1 MSEGNND
8 WNDSFKSG
16 DLIRFEG
23 DYGYVVKIEP
33 HNTIYIK
40 WFKHD
45 GIYKYYTNTGYYT
58 KYFIKKVT

>member
-1 MSEGNND
+1 MGEGNND
-8 WNDSFKSG
+8 WNDSYKSG
-16 DLIRFEG
+16 DLIHFES

-45 GIYKYYTNTGYYT
+45 GIYRYINTSYSA
-58 KYFIKKVT
+58 KYFKKVA